1 MSAGPDE
8 WETYFHNNE
17 PPSNLENVKSSV
29 ECFVKEHSAANRRIA
44 LVTVSA
50 Q

>member
-8 WETYFHNNE
+8 WETYFHSNE
-17 PPSNLENVKSSV
+17 PPKNLESVKSSV
-29 ECFVKEHSAANRRIA
+29 EHFVKEHSTARRKIA